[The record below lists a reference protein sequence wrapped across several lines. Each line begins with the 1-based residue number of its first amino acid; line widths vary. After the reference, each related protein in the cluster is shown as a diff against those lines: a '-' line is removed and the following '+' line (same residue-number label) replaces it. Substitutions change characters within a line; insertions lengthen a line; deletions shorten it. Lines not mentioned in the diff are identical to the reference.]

1 MDTSA
6 DQHAQGK
13 YHLPLLVLGA
23 LGVVY
28 GDIGTS
34 PLYAMKECFNLEH
47 GVPATPLNVLGV
59 LSLIVWSLILI
70 ISVEYTT
77 IILRA
82 DNRGEGGILALMV
95 LALSQLKSTGKRRI
109 LFTMMGLF
117 GASLLYG
124 DGMITPAI
132 TVLGAVEGLEELTPR
147 LHAAILPISIAII
160 IGLFLSQRQGTARLG
175 VFFGPVILVWF
186 VTIGVLGA
194 YWMLQ
199 NLSVLRAINPYYA
212 VHFLTEN
219 RFQGFIV
226 LGSVFLVVTGGEA
239 LYADMGHFGRRAIR
253 YGWFCVALPALLLNY
268 FGQGAMILAH
278 PEAVNNPFYN
288 LAPRWGLLPLIVLA
302 TVTASIASQAV
313 ISGAFSLTRQA
324 VLLGY
329 LPRLQI
335 VHTSSREIG
344 QIYIPSINFFLMFCT
359 VGLVLGFRSASNMSA
374 AYGVAVTTTMF
385 FTTVLLYVVA
395 VTLWKWNKL
404 FAAAFTGM
412 FLMFDV
418 SFCTAAMLKVFH
430 GGWFPLFIGIVAFT
444 IFTTWRRGREIVRE
458 RLGGV
463 LLPLHIF
470 IDNVREMPGELV
482 RVPGTAVI
490 LSGDPH
496 GTPRALLHNIKYN
509 KVLHEKVVVLT
520 VSVEEVSYV
529 DEAERLDVQNLGH
542 GFYRVKARYGFT
554 ESPDVPQILEQCKEH
569 GLEVR
574 VPSAAFFVGRE
585 TIKSTQKPGMA
596 RWRERLFI
604 FLSRN
609 AQGAS
614 DFFEIPPN
622 QVLELGVQVEI

>member
-1 MDTSA
+1 MDTA
-6 DQHAQGK
+6 AGQQTEGK
-13 YHLPLLVLGA
+13 YHFPLLVLGA

-34 PLYAMKECFNLEH
+34 PLYAMKECFSLEH
-47 GVPATPLNVLGV
+47 GVPATPANVMGV

-70 ISVEYTT
+70 ISIEYTT

-95 LALSQLKSTGKRRI
+95 LALSQLKPNSKRRV
-109 LFTMMGLF
+109 LFGMMGLF
-117 GASLLYG
+117 GAALLYG

-132 TVLGAVEGLEELTPR
+132 TVLGAVEGLEVLAPQ
-147 LHAAILPISIAII
+147 LHPAIIPISLAII
-160 IGLFLSQRQGTARLG
+160 TGLFMAQRHGTARLG
-175 VFFGPVILVWF
+175 VIFGPVIMVWF
-186 VTIGVLGA
+186 LTIGFMGA
-194 YWMLQ
+194 YWLLQ
-199 NLSVLRAINPYYA
+199 DLSVLKSINPYYGIQ
-212 VHFLTEN
+212 FLIHN

-239 LYADMGHFGRRAIR
+239 LYADMGHFGRKAIR

-278 PEAVNNPFYN
+278 PEAVDNPFYN
-288 LAPRWGLLPLIVLA
+288 LAPRWGLLPLIILA

-344 QIYIPSINFFLMFCT
+344 QIYIPSINFFLLFCT
-359 VGLVLGFRSASNMSA
+359 LGLVLGFRSASNMSA

-395 VTLWKWNKL
+395 VNLWKWNRL

-412 FLMFDV
+412 FLLFDI

-430 GGWFPLFIGIVAFT
+430 GGWFPLLIGIMVFT
-444 IFTTWRRGREIVRE
+444 VFTTWRRGRQIVRE
-458 RLGGV
+458 RLGEV
-463 LLPLHIF
+463 LLPLHVF
-470 IDNVREMPGELV
+470 IENVRAMPGELV

-490 LSGDPH
+490 MSGDPH

-520 VSVEEVSYV
+520 ITVEEVSYV
-529 DEAERLDVQNLGH
+529 DDAERVEVVDMGQ

-554 ESPDVPQILEQCKEH
+554 ESPDVPLVLEQCKEH
-569 GLEVR
+569 GLEIR
-574 VPSAAFFVGRE
+574 LAATAFFVGRE

-604 FLSRN
+604 LLSRN